1 VRNLIIKLA
10 ITGAAL
16 WVAVALVPGLEFD
29 GTFLQFV
36 GVTAIVLVAN
46 AIVKPILNVLSIP
59 LILLTL
65 GLFLLI
71 TNALA
76 LQIAVW
82 LSGSLDLGFASSGF
96 FWATFLGALVISVVS
111 DDPGQGIG
119 LSLCPPTEGWGK
131 VPATERS
138 EVGGR
143 GQQIPTES
151 FSRGGS
157 TAPYPPLRG
166 GTLPPSLRSGGQSSG
181 GQSEARRLRPN
192 RLDPIE
198 QVGPQGLQDVPRLA
212 SGQSRQ
218 RLGGAGQAGPS
229 GFQ

>member
-1 VRNLIIKLA
+1 MRNLIIRLA

-29 GTFLQFV
+29 GTFLQFI

-96 FWATFLGALVISVVS
+96 FWATFLGALVVSVVRMIL
-111 DDPGQGIG
+111 D
-119 LSLCPPTEGWGK
+119 K
-131 VPATERS
+131 V
-138 EVGGR
+138 
-143 GQQIPTES
+143 
-151 FSRGGS
+151 
-157 TAPYPPLRG
+157 
-166 GTLPPSLRSGGQSSG
+166 LP
-181 GQSEARRLRPN
+181 
-192 RLDPIE
+192 
-198 QVGPQGLQDVPRLA
+198 
-212 SGQSRQ
+212 
-218 RLGGAGQAGPS
+218 
-229 GFQ
+229 